1 MTEVLNRPPDT
12 KRSRAGVTSRAH
24 RRRLERW
31 AIVMVIG
38 LAALLR
44 IALVDRNGL
53 WADEI
58 FSLAMATG
66 HSLEHPAADADPGLG
81 DFVEMPNALPVQFYR
96 RYLEHEE
103 TPAGLAR
110 IIRAVRLSD
119 TSPPLYY
126 LLLSFWTR
134 ALGTSDAALR
144 LFSVLWALSTL
155 PGLVY
160 LAGRLGGR
168 PAVLPVC
175 VLFAASP
182 VALFYS
188 TEVRMYS
195 LVWFLAATLG
205 ALTLE
210 VSRRGA
216 RITAFLGWILVG
228 AAGLLTHYFFL
239 FMWLACVTWLICDRE
254 RWRQRAPWAA
264 ILATVVIVLP
274 WYSLVPE
281 SFARWR
287 VTGDWLYGALGK
299 REALSAPFGLAWS
312 LLSGRGPWNGSRWGE
327 WLAGLALALAVIAL
341 GRRAASLVL
350 GRRYRLLWLLL
361 LAACLGPVVFDL
373 VRGTHAALIPR
384 YALAGLPAAILL
396 AALALG
402 RIRPVLRF
410 ALVTLILIA
419 WSSDVWAIVADKS
432 RHSHPVHQIGAA
444 LSRAGNSA
452 DVVVLVHSIPSGLLS
467 VARYVDNGVR
477 IASWVG
483 QLGQRRVPDSVEV
496 LTAGYA
502 KIMFVNIH
510 AVGEPAPEE
519 EWLRTH
525 ATVLTEATAQRARL
539 VSFVPRAGERF
550 VWDH

>member
-1 MTEVLNRPPDT
+1 MTEKPNRPPAA
-12 KRSRAGVTSRAH
+12 KRGRSGVTSRA
-24 RRRLERW
+24 RRRRFEWW
-31 AIVMVIG
+31 ATVTVIG

-44 IALVDRNGL
+44 IALVDRHGL

-66 HSLEHPAADADPGLG
+66 HSLEHSAAAAEPGLG

-110 IIRAVRLSD
+110 VIRAVRLSD
-119 TSPPLYY
+119 TNPPLYY
-126 LLLSFWTR
+126 LLLSLWTR
-134 ALGTSDAALR
+134 ALGTSDAGLR
-144 LFSVLWALSTL
+144 LFSVLWALGAF

-160 LAGRLGGR
+160 MARRLGGR

-182 VALFYS
+182 VALFYA

-195 LVWFLAATLG
+195 LVWFLAATLA

-210 VSRRGA
+210 VSRRSA

-239 FMWLACVTWLICDRE
+239 FIWLACVTWLICGRD
-254 RWRQRAPWAA
+254 RWRQRAPWSA

-274 WYSLVPE
+274 WYRLVPE
-281 SFARWR
+281 SFAQWR
-287 VTGDWLYGALGK
+287 VTGEWLYGALG
-299 REALSAPFGLAWS
+299 RRQALSAPFGLAWS
-312 LLSGRGPWNGSRWGE
+312 LLSGQGPWNGSRWGG
-327 WLAGLALALAVIAL
+327 WLVGLALALAVIAL
-341 GRRAASLVL
+341 GRRAADWVLSRRHRLPWLLVL
-350 GRRYRLLWLLL
+350 G
-361 LAACLGPVVFDL
+361 ACLGPVVFDL

-384 YALAGLPAAILL
+384 YALAGLPAALLL

-402 RIRPVLRF
+402 RIRPALRF
-410 ALVTLILIA
+410 SLVTIILIA
-419 WSSDVWAIVADKS
+419 WSPSVWAIFTAES
-432 RHSHPVHQIGAA
+432 RHSHPVRQIGAA
-444 LSRAGNSA
+444 LSGAGHSA

-467 VARYVDNGVR
+467 VARYMDNGVR

-483 QLGQRRVPDSVEV
+483 QLRQRRVPDSVEA

-519 EWLRTH
+519 EWLRRN
-525 ATVLTEATAQRARL
+525 ATVLAEATAQRTRI
-539 VSFVPRAGERF
+539 VSFVPRSGERF
-550 VWDH
+550 VWSH